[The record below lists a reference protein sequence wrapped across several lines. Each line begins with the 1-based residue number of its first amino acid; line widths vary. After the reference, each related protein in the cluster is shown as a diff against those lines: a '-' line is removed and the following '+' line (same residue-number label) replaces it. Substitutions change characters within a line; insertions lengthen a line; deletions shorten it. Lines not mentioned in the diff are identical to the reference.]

1 VHEMTLA
8 LEICRITEEQ
18 VGRDALPRV
27 REVGLLVG
35 TDAGGEP
42 DNLEFCLD
50 ALLSHPP
57 FAGARVAMSTESGDD
72 RRVTYLEIDDDGPT
86 H

>member
-1 VHEMTLA
+1 VHEMSLA

-18 VGRDALPRV
+18 VGREALPRV

-35 TDAGGEP
+35 TDSGVEP

-57 FAGARVAMSTESGDD
+57 FAGARVAMSTDSGDD
-72 RRVTYLEIDDDGPT
+72 LRVTYLEVDDGGPP

>member
-1 VHEMTLA
+1 MTLA

-35 TDAGGEP
+35 TDAGVEP

-72 RRVTYLEIDDDGPT
+72 LRVTYLEIDDDGPT

>member
-1 VHEMTLA
+1 MSLA

-18 VGRDALPRV
+18 VGTETLPRV

-35 TDAGGEP
+35 EHAGVEP
-42 DNLEFCLD
+42 ENLEFCLE
-50 ALLSHPP
+50 ALLAHPP
-57 FAGARVAMSTESGDD
+57 FGGARVAMSMEPGDD
-72 RRVTYLEIDDDGPT
+72 LRVTYLEIDDDGPT

>member
-1 VHEMTLA
+1 MHEMTLA

-35 TDAGGEP
+35 TDAGVEP

-72 RRVTYLEIDDDGPT
+72 LRVTYLEIDDDGPT